1 MDDYVRVINEVGF
14 PIAASAALGFFIWK
28 LIMRIIDG
36 MEGKVDVLEEKV
48 ASQIAE
54 MEARLDVKIGAQ
66 HGILVSLIDRVRSV
80 DNQIIR
86 QDVLLK
92 TLIGKAELIDLDL
105 LAKAARDD
113 QRKD

>member
-1 MDDYVRVINEVGF
+1 
-14 PIAASAALGFFIWK
+14 
-28 LIMRIIDG
+28 MRIIDG
-36 MEGKVDVLEEKV
+36 MEAKVDVLEEKV
-48 ASQIAE
+48 ASQISE
-54 MEARLDVKIGAQ
+54 MEARLDVKIGSQ